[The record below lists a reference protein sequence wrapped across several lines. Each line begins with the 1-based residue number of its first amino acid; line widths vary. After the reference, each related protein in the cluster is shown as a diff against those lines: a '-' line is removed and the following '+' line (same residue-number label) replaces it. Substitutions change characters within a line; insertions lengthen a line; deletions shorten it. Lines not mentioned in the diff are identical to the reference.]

1 MFGDIFCKDEFDVVK
16 LRLQLVIDEGVVY
29 KIYKDHLGYS
39 TFGIGHLV
47 TRDDPEYGQA
57 VDTAVTADR
66 VNTVFESDVEWT
78 LADCR
83 RVFSSWQYYPS
94 EVQQVFANMMFNM
107 GATRLAKFKKMI
119 EAANSGE
126 WETAAKEGRDSVWY
140 NQVTKRAERLMVRLE
155 AIQ

>member
-1 MFGDIFCKDEFDVVK
+1 VFGDIFCKDEFDVVK

-29 KIYKDHLGYS
+29 KIYNDHLGYP

-47 TRDDPEYGQA
+47 TRDDPEHGQP
-57 VDTAVTADR
+57 VDTVVSPER
-66 VNTVFESDVEWT
+66 VAAAFDGDVEWT

-94 EVQQVFANMMFNM
+94 EAQQVFANMMFNM